1 MDDRASTRPK
11 RPTHP
16 PRHYDEYEMGFVPP
30 QRQLSEPIISRHGQE
45 EELRSQEEGA
55 AMMTPRTF
63 DRRQSLRDAG
73 YLVEQHIAVGQYS
86 LRPGSEFQLAT
97 QYTER
102 AQVGRGR
109 VSPPSSRS
117 SVQYDLPPASRNDL
131 LQSRDEHLDAALAE
145 IRETRSELRLLAE
158 TVRSLKQTPQ
168 PATVC
173 SQSNTLDPRKSDQL
187 SSLPLDHEARAPP
200 VEKLSTNVQVNQYGN
215 ADQPDPPTGPETED
229 PQPQAVSSEPI
240 VDILDKMM
248 SELQVLKQA
257 AVSKSRPLV
266 AHTQSPRIVKD
277 GPSTAKTS
285 KPLPDLS
292 SQQDFQSQP
301 PPRTSSAYNSEQHKS
316 YPQGEPATT
325 SQPYLPM
332 RAYPRTVIDPRPQI
346 LPPSEPS
353 YRGPM
358 PSIPYFS
365 RRDPIIADV

>member
-1 MDDRASTRPK
+1 MIELQPDLNA
-11 RPTHP
+11 
-16 PRHYDEYEMGFVPP
+16 
-30 QRQLSEPIISRHGQE
+30 QPILHVIK
-45 EELRSQEEGA
+45 
-55 AMMTPRTF
+55 
-63 DRRQSLRDAG
+63 
-73 YLVEQHIAVGQYS
+73 
-86 LRPGSEFQLAT
+86 
-97 QYTER
+97 
-102 AQVGRGR
+102 
-109 VSPPSSRS
+109 
-117 SVQYDLPPASRNDL
+117 
-131 LQSRDEHLDAALAE
+131 
-145 IRETRSELRLLAE
+145 AE

-316 YPQGEPATT
+316 YHQGEPATT

-365 RRDPIIADV
+365 RRDPSFFVESLPIKRIWSGQYHKPELNKQLRMDTCPQRQELKSLRLQQEQDHAPLMCSPKYCHTEDSSVHLSAREAEKWQKRRDAGEKYICMF